1 MASLYSVGYTDAF
14 RDVPSE
20 KVHAN
25 KWGGKSRWAY
35 DSFSLTADTASGD
48 KVYMFKLPKG
58 ARIINAILATSDLDG
73 SGGTLDVGYEYNA
86 SGDSALT
93 DDTDAFL
100 ADVDV
105 ASAAITVGMIEQ
117 VNMAGFGYE
126 LEGEA
131 DIVVV
136 FDGDCD
142 ATSGTIK
149 LAVEFL
155 MP

>member
-14 RDVPSE
+14 RDVPAD
-20 KVHAN
+20 KVSGN
-25 KWGGKSRWAY
+25 KWGNKPRWAY
-35 DSFSLTADTASGD
+35 DSFALSADTASGD
-48 KVYMFKLPKG
+48 KLYMFKLPKG
-58 ARIINAILATSDLDG
+58 ARIINAILAITDLDG

-100 ADVDV
+100 ADVD
-105 ASAAITVGMIEQ
+105 ATSAITVGMIEQ
-117 VNMAGFGYE
+117 ANMAGFGHE

-142 ATSGTIK
+142 ATSGTVK
-149 LAVEFL
+149 LAVEYL

>member
-14 RDVPSE
+14 VDVPSE
-20 KVHAN
+20 KVKAN
-25 KWGGKSRWAY
+25 KHYGKARWAY
-35 DSFSLTADTASGD
+35 DTYALSADTASGD
-48 KVYMFKLPKG
+48 KLYMFKLPKG
-58 ARIINAILATSDLDG
+58 ARILDVILAATDLDG

-93 DDTDAFL
+93 DDLDAFL

-105 ASAAITVGMIEQ
+105 TSAATVGMIEQ
-117 VNMAGFGYE
+117 ANMAGFGYE

-131 DIVVV
+131 DIVVS

-142 ATSGTIK
+142 ATTGTIK
-149 LAVEFL
+149 LAVQFVVE
-155 MP
+155 